1 MTRLEAILER
11 ALEKAVQAIEAEA
24 KAIIA
29 EALREKVR
37 ALLGAPAATPEA
49 SISPVR
55 ARTRAKAAAVA
66 PEAAATLAPEAAATL
81 APEAAAAAPKVRRR
95 KATPKA
101 AATPEAVDMATLMG
115 SVEAALKRYEG
126 GTTPK
131 GKPLPQVLARRVRKV
146 LEHAQSLGRTDLPAL
161 ARSALAVI
169 ASDPRG
175 VAMGSWQALAGRLG
189 LPVPVAQAV

>member
-11 ALEKAVQAIEAEA
+11 ALEKAVQAVEAEA

-29 EALREKVR
+29 EALREKVK
-37 ALLGAPAATPEA
+37 ALLEAPAATPEA

-55 ARTRAKAAAVA
+55 ARARAKAAAVA
-66 PEAAATLAPEAAATL
+66 PEAT
-81 APEAAAAAPKVRRR
+81 AAAAKVRRR
-95 KATPKA
+95 KAKAEA
-101 AATPEAVDMATLMG
+101 AATPEAVDIATLMG

-126 GTTPK
+126 ATTPK

-146 LEHAQSLGRTDLPAL
+146 LEHAQGLGRTDLPAL